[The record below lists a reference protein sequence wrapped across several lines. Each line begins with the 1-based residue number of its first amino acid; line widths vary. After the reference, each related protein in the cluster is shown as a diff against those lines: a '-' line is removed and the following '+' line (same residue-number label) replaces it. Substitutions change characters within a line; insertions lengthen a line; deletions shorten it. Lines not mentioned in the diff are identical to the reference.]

1 MTKPLIRI
9 DGGWLYVIAGLLVCT
24 TGILIP
30 VEQDLRDLKD
40 QLQAVQ
46 TREYQTSLRLAATS
60 NVLDQLDAGEPAL
73 LRRLAASQLNIV
85 PAASTPILRSS
96 APPLPLSEWVEATIR
111 DKTSVT
117 TTRRRSLLTRLTS
130 GRRRLWVFGVG
141 VLCVFFGLL
150 FDPALSAANHLR
162 SLRLTRKR
170 SSRRQDESV
179 ALEMTR
185 SVQAPPVQAP
195 PVQAPPIPPAP
206 RSVWRH
212 DDDADVNA
220 KETPPELRICEE
232 QWRAADSDIELDEIE
247 CRLEDDQDTS
257 EEAIDSEDT
266 KRIEPLVEIDLAAAD
281 EDAEEETD
289 VDEGSAQDE
298 SDEEDEYEYVYEDV
312 DEDDEGDDD
321 DEYEYVYVD
330 EDGNEIAA
338 EDIQDYEME

>member
-1 MTKPLIRI
+1 MKLTKPLIRI

-30 VEQDLRDLKD
+30 VEQNLRDLKD
-40 QLQAVQ
+40 QLQAIQ
-46 TREYQTSLRLAATS
+46 SREYQTSLHLAATS
-60 NVLDQLDAGEPAL
+60 KVIDQLDAGEPAL

-85 PAASTPILRSS
+85 PAASTPILRSL

-111 DKTSVT
+111 DQNSVT

-150 FDPALSAANHLR
+150 FDPALSAVDHLR

-170 SSRRQDESV
+170 SSRGQEEAV

-185 SVQAPPVQAP
+185 SVQAP
-195 PVQAPPIPPAP
+195 

-212 DDDADVNA
+212 VDDDADVNA
-220 KETPPELRICEE
+220 METPPEQRVCEE
-232 QWRAADSDIELDEIE
+232 QWRAADSEIELAEIKN
-247 CRLEDDQDTS
+247 RIEDDEDTS
-257 EEAIDSEDT
+257 EEVIDSEDIM
-266 KRIEPLVEIDLAAAD
+266 RIVPLVEIDLAAAD
-281 EDAEEETD
+281 EDAKQDSD
-289 VDEGSAQDE
+289 VDEGLAQDV
-298 SDEEDEYEYVYEDV
+298 SDEAGEYEYIYEYV

-330 EDGNEIAA
+330 EDGNEIAE
-338 EDIQDYEME
+338 EDIHKYVKE

>member
-9 DGGWLYVIAGLLVCT
+9 DGGWIYVIAGLLVCT

-30 VEQDLRDLKD
+30 AEQNLRDLKG
-40 QLQAVQ
+40 QLLSIES
-46 TREYQTSLRLAATS
+46 REYQTSLHLAATS
-60 NVLDQLDAGEPAL
+60 RVIDQLDAGEPAL

-111 DKTSVT
+111 DKSSVT
-117 TTRRRSLLTRLTS
+117 TTRRRSLLTHLTS

-150 FDPALSAANHLR
+150 FDPALSAVNHLR
-162 SLRLTRKR
+162 SLRLTNKR
-170 SSRRQDESV
+170 SSLDQDEAV

-185 SVQAPPVQAP
+185 SVQAP
-195 PVQAPPIPPAP
+195 

-212 DDDADVNA
+212 DDNDADVNA
-220 KETPPELRICEE
+220 METLPEQRVCEE

-247 CRLEDDQDTS
+247 VSLEVEEAAS
-257 EEAIDSEDT
+257 EEIVDSQDT
-266 KRIEPLVEIDLAAAD
+266 KRNVPLVEIDLATAD
-281 EDAEEETD
+281 EDADENPDAEESSTPD
-289 VDEGSAQDE
+289 A
-298 SDEEDEYEYVYEDV
+298 SDDEYEYEYEYV
-312 DEDDEGDDD
+312 DEDDEDDD

-330 EDGNEIAA
+330 EDGNEIAE

>member
-1 MTKPLIRI
+1 MKLTKPLIRI

-24 TGILIP
+24 TGILVP
-30 VEQDLRDLKD
+30 VEQNLRDLKD
-40 QLQAVQ
+40 QLHAIQS
-46 TREYQTSLRLAATS
+46 REYQTSLHLAATS
-60 NVLDQLDAGEPAL
+60 NVIDQLDAGEPAL

-111 DKTSVT
+111 DKTPVT
-117 TTRRRSLLTRLTS
+117 TARRRSLLTRLTS
-130 GRRRLWVFGVG
+130 GRKRLWVFGVG

-150 FDPALSAANHLR
+150 FDPALSAAHHLR

-170 SSRRQDESV
+170 SSRRQDEAV

-185 SVQAPPVQAP
+185 SVQAP
-195 PVQAPPIPPAP
+195 

-212 DDDADVNA
+212 DDDDADVNA
-220 KETPPELRICEE
+220 METPPEQRICEE

-247 CRLEDDQDTS
+247 NRLKDDEDTS
-257 EEAIDSEDT
+257 EEVIDSKDM
-266 KRIEPLVEIDLAAAD
+266 KRIEPLVEIDLAAVD
-281 EDAEEETD
+281 EEAEENSD

-338 EDIQDYEME
+338 EDIQNYVME